1 MSAPAVSFDQV
12 SFRYGVTPVLE
23 DVSFTVEPGA
33 STCVIGPNGGGK
45 TTLIRLALGL
55 LEPKKGKI
63 EIFGKSPEEGCH
75 RIGYVPQAMRFDPL
89 FPVNARD
96 IVLMG
101 RLDQVRFG
109 FYTRECREAADA
121 ALAEVGLE
129 REATMPFSNLSGGQ
143 RQRVLIARA
152 LATGADLLLL
162 DEPTANVD
170 LTVEAKFLESLDHL
184 RERATIVLVTHDIDL
199 ISRLGDSVLCVN
211 HRVHRHDV
219 GDLHGEL
226 LREIFSGEH
235 RLEHDR
241 KTRHQEGDHSACHHD

>member
-1 MSAPAVSFDQV
+1 M
-12 SFRYGVTPVLE
+12 LE
-23 DVSFTVEPGA
+23 DVSFSIESGQ

-45 TTLIRLALGL
+45 TTLLKLALGL
-55 LEPKKGKI
+55 LEPGKG
-63 EIFGKSPEEGCH
+63 EIRLFGKAPKDSIR
-75 RIGYVPQAMRFDPL
+75 RIGYVPQAMRFDPM

-101 RLDQVRFG
+101 RLERIRFG
-109 FYTRECREAADA
+109 RFSKACKEAAME
-121 ALAEVGLE
+121 ALVEVGLE
-129 REATMPFSNLSGGQ
+129 KQALTPFSNLSGGQ

-152 LATGADLLLL
+152 LATGAELLLL

-170 LTVEAKFLESLDHL
+170 LTVEAQFLDSLDQL
-184 RERATIVLVTHDIDL
+184 RQKVTIMMVTHDIDL

-211 HRVHRHDV
+211 HRVHRHAV
-219 GDLHGEL
+219 TDLHGEL

-241 KTRHQEGDHSACHHD
+241 RSRHKVGDHSACNHD